1 VPSLD
6 GSRVSGD
13 NTSYR
18 HPTVTDLY
26 HLIRDGGG
34 GLLCDALGLERS
46 GLLQTLQDPVQR
58 GPGHPQ
64 GVSHVTLAG
73 TRAHERI
80 VHRDALD
87 VQGSLASDL
96 LLSPEPSDLRL
107 QFGVG
112 RLLLVV
118 PLCKRGDS
126 RCLLGTLTCHQ
137 SSSGTVNPAA
147 SSATRA
153 WRRYR
158 SRSAARSRSQ

>member
-1 VPSLD
+1 
-6 GSRVSGD
+6 
-13 NTSYR
+13 NTSDR
-18 HPTVTDLY
+18 QQTVTDLQ

-58 GPGHPQ
+58 GSGHPQ
-64 GVSHVTLAG
+64 GVGHVTLAG

-112 RLLLVV
+112 RLLLVI
-118 PLCKRGDS
+118 PLCKRSDS
-126 RCLLGTLTCHQ
+126 RCLLWTLTSHQ
-137 SSSGTVNPAA
+137 SSSETMRAGSQAVM
-147 SSATRA
+147 SSGS
-153 WRRYR
+153 W
-158 SRSAARSRSQ
+158 